1 MVVPDVMEWVR
12 EAVAKEAVVVRA
24 EALAAES
31 SVAADL
37 DSEAEALAAEGS
49 VVVRLGTSEIGK
61 VGVVEKV
68 GAMEISKNM
77 PNRRET

>member
-1 MVVPDVMEWVR
+1 MEWVR

-37 DSEAEALAAEGS
+37 DSEAEAL
-49 VVVRLGTSEIGK
+49 
-61 VGVVEKV
+61 VVEKV

>member
-1 MVVPDVMEWVR
+1 MWDVRLTIASIQADLGLQQPSDNLRQVVA

-24 EALAAES
+24 EALAAEG

-37 DSEAEALAAEGS
+37 DSEAEAL
-49 VVVRLGTSEIGK
+49 
-61 VGVVEKV
+61 VVEKV

>member
-24 EALAAES
+24 EALAAEG

-37 DSEAEALAAEGS
+37 DSEAEAL
-49 VVVRLGTSEIGK
+49 
-61 VGVVEKV
+61 VVEKV

>member
-1 MVVPDVMEWVR
+1 MVVVPDVMEWVR

-24 EALAAES
+24 EALAAEG

-37 DSEAEALAAEGS
+37 DSEAEAL
-49 VVVRLGTSEIGK
+49 
-61 VGVVEKV
+61 VVEKV